1 MANKRLDIVTQ
12 WHQFRKK
19 HGLDKEPPIAT
30 QLYVLNLLKD
40 EATMPRLQ
48 QDEATMPRLQQDE
61 ATMPRLQQDITE
73 FESFDPKFIIKS
85 MLTAHRVMRDK
96 VKAGEMGLI
105 SIPIVTSVETTDRT
119 NLFTNNL
126 PFVEDLKILC
136 SIFVT
141 GGFQKIMNSSRNVG
155 QVLRVLRG
163 KYDILPNPRK
173 SVYLPLKA
181 DIITLPRIAAAFPIL
196 TVVLFHQGLGKVP
209 VQPSEIVGR
218 DVEWPRAFLCCM
230 MASMVPEI
238 INKPVAQL
246 LAVAVANRRNT
257 KLIHLLRDLKASLQ
271 STVIPNEVKLSGY
284 RKWGLMVEEVEE
296 FIPAIKDSAMD
307 CKEYIRAQRPDDPDL
322 ESVLGEL
329 SEIDGGFVTRP
340 SPEPAVNGHV

>member
-12 WHQFRKK
+12 WHQFKKK
-19 HGLDKEPPIAT
+19 HGLDKESPIAT

-40 EATMPRLQ
+40 EATMPRS
-48 QDEATMPRLQQDE
+48 QQDE

-105 SIPIVTSVETTDRT
+105 RIPIVISVGTTDRT

-126 PFVEDLKILC
+126 PFVEDLRILC
-136 SIFVT
+136 SIFVI
-141 GGFQKIMNSSRNVG
+141 GGFQKIMNSSRNLG

-173 SVYLPLKA
+173 SGLKA

-196 TVVLFHQGLGKVP
+196 IVVLFHQGLGKVP

-246 LAVAVANRRNT
+246 LAVAVANDRNT
-257 KLIHLLRDLKASLQ
+257 KLIHLFRDLKASLQ
-271 STVIPNEVKLSGY
+271 STLVPNEVKLIKC

-322 ESVLGEL
+322 ESALGEL